1 MDLELTDEQRWLDES
16 VRQLL
21 DRTSGEDA
29 WPALVEFGV
38 LGIAS
43 GTDGLG
49 AVELALVGRALGR
62 ALASV
67 PFIDSVAARYGT
79 RPRASSRG
87 SAFAQLHAG
96 EDIASLCLL
105 EPGAGWDLERSA
117 TIITSNG
124 EATSVIE
131 GHKVAVHHAA
141 QADSLLVSCS
151 QADERRLALVPRV
164 AAGVTIRPAASI
176 DSAVGLGAVQL
187 VAVQVPHDRVLS
199 SEESEIALAKLRA
212 IGGVL
217 AASEAVGAASR
228 LVELARDY
236 AAERRQF
243 GRTIGSFQALRH
255 LLADM
260 YVKQTS
266 AWSTVLFA
274 AAALEEGIEDA
285 WRTASIAKA
294 YASRATLDVGH
305 GALQVFGGIA
315 FTAEHPAHR
324 YLRRILVRGGQFGDA
339 RHHERA
345 IGRALAARTRREELV
360 A

>member
-141 QADSLLVSCS
+141 QADSLLVSLQPGGRATAGPRS
-151 QADERRLALVPRV
+151 PGSGRGHDQARRFDRQRGWVGGGAARGGSGAARPRAVLRGKRNRAGQV
-164 AAGVTIRPAASI
+164 ACDRRRAGCQRGSRGGQPPRRAGSRLCRRATPVR
-176 DSAVGLGAVQL
+176 
-187 VAVQVPHDRVLS
+187 PHDR
-199 SEESEIALAKLRA
+199 KLP
-212 IGGVL
+212 
-217 AASEAVGAASR
+217 GAQTPARRHVRQANER
-228 LVELARDY
+228 LVDGAVRC
-236 AAERRQF
+236 
-243 GRTIGSFQALRH
+243 GSA
-255 LLADM
+255 
-260 YVKQTS
+260 
-266 AWSTVLFA
+266 
-274 AAALEEGIEDA
+274 
-285 WRTASIAKA
+285 
-294 YASRATLDVGH
+294 
-305 GALQVFGGIA
+305 
-315 FTAEHPAHR
+315 
-324 YLRRILVRGGQFGDA
+324 
-339 RHHERA
+339 
-345 IGRALAARTRREELV
+345 
-360 A
+360 